1 MSLLVHRLLQQPDP
15 GYPILV
21 EEDTQWT
28 LNELREKVVRL
39 ASSLQAKG
47 IQPGDRVAI
56 MFMNQKEYL
65 LSFFAILYAGAVV
78 VPINIT
84 LPPEDIIHVILNSG
98 TKLVLTTAAFAAK
111 FEGKPIPAWVANQPP
126 ELAEAKTFP
135 SLETAIEA
143 GDPNFP
149 EVSYGDADTL
159 RLLMY
164 TSGTTGKP
172 KGVMLSE
179 NNLASNLDGIE
190 PVLKISEQDRLLLA
204 LPLFHAYG
212 QIIGL
217 YALQSKAPLYL
228 VPNFA
233 PKKIIQ
239 TLVEHQIT
247 ILPLVPTMF
256 SVLLGSIQ
264 RIGADK
270 LANLKACVS
279 GGASL
284 PEKLLHQIETALDLV
299 VLEGYGL
306 TETAPVLAVNSREH
320 GSIPR
325 SVGKALPNVTLKLVN
340 EQGETIPWQPG
351 EVSGEGE
358 ILAKGANI
366 MLGYYNLPE
375 ETAQAFDAEGYFKT
389 GDLGHF
395 DAEGNLF
402 ISGGRKKDLIIKAGE
417 NIAPVR
423 IEEALH
429 GHPAILHVAVIG
441 IPDEKLGEDI
451 MACVELKPDHT
462 ATEAELKKFCL
473 EHLPPFMVPA
483 VIQFC
488 PELPKNQTGKIL
500 KNQLKTQYSQILQ
513 TNGSPA

>member
-1 MSLLVHRLLQQPDP
+1 MSLLVNRLLNQTDP
-15 GYPILV
+15 GYPVLI
-21 EEDTQWT
+21 EDDVQWT
-28 LNELREKVVRL
+28 LTELREKVARL
-39 ASSLQAKG
+39 ASALQAKG

-65 LSFFAILYAGAVV
+65 LSFFAVLFAGAVV

-84 LPPEDIIHVILNSG
+84 LPPDDILHVILNSG
-98 TKLVLTTAAFAAK
+98 SRLVLTTEAFAAK
-111 FEGKPIPAWVANQPP
+111 FEGKPIPVLVANQSAD
-126 ELAEAKTFP
+126 AEAKAP
-135 SLETAIEA
+135 SFEAAIA
-143 GDPNFP
+143 QGDPNFAGV
-149 EVSYGDADTL
+149 EYGDEATL
-159 RLLMY
+159 RILMY

-179 NNLASNLDGIE
+179 ENLLSNLDGFE
-190 PVLKISEQDRLLLA
+190 PVVRISSEERMLLA

-212 QIIGL
+212 QMIGL
-217 YALQSKAPLYL
+217 YALHQLAPLYL
-228 VPNFA
+228 IPNFA

-239 TLVEHQIT
+239 TLIEQKIA

-264 RIGADK
+264 KVGVDK
-270 LANLKACVS
+270 LSHLKACVS

-284 PEKLLHQIETALDLV
+284 PEKLLQQIEKTMDLV

-306 TETAPVLAVNSREH
+306 TETSPVLAINSREH
-320 GSIPR
+320 GSIPK
-325 SVGKALPNVTLKLVN
+325 SVGKPLANIDIKLVD
-340 EQGETIPWQPG
+340 EQGNRLPWKPG
-351 EVSGEGE
+351 QVSEEGE
-358 ILAKGANI
+358 ILAKGPSI

-375 ETAQAFDAEGYFKT
+375 DTAQAFDAAGYFRT

-429 GHPAILHVAVIG
+429 FHPAILHAAVIG

-451 MACVELKPDHT
+451 MACVELKPDQNV
-462 ATEAELKKFCL
+462 TEAELKKFCL

-483 VIQFC
+483 IIRIC
-488 PELPKNQTGKIL
+488 PELPKNQTGKVL
-500 KNQLKTQYSQILQ
+500 KNQLKAEYAQALQ
-513 TNGSPA
+513 KNGSPA